1 MTSPVGA
8 ITTALDKYYPRVLS
22 ASIDFGAP
30 DYVSNVVAVRIGNK
44 LEKWFPLWGERAHS

>member
-1 MTSPVGA
+1 MKSVKHDLTVGA

-30 DYVSNVVAVRIGNK
+30 EYVSNVVVVRIGN
-44 LEKWFPLWGERAHS
+44 EYN